1 MAYAVGLD
9 RMEKVAPCV
18 GLVEA
23 RRFAPVIGAETVC
36 AAVDVVKRGGRFNL
50 KRTVCIPAIIRET
63 QVQFYMPLLH
73 LCVCVR
79 APKKRGACVWALSP
93 HISARPRSVCFVAYW
108 FIDSNSRNSRYV

>member
-73 LCVCVR
+73 LCVCER
-79 APKKRGACVWALSP
+79 RRRGGVCLGPQPA
-93 HISARPRSVCFVAYW
+93 HIGKTEIRLFCCLLVY
-108 FIDSNSRNSRYV
+108 